1 MKPVFKGLLAA
12 VCVSFFGLASAASFE
27 CTKARAEDEKAI
39 CQNAE
44 LSKLDDELSAAFKA
58 AIEPFKGW
66 KERAT
71 PFRKN
76 QSDWVKDRA
85 GCGATV
91 VCLTNAYKKRI
102 AWLKQGLHMWSGEW
116 AGKRYSLS
124 VFYDADLN
132 RPLVRI
138 YDSPKLGEKFLIAEL
153 QARYVTAANNKQEG
167 TDAVQVTPEFQA
179 GYRQQYEGACSA
191 VSLNFE
197 RDEELYLAAND
208 ACPLFKKE
216 PDRNLSLKKATYYY
230 PEMK

>member
-1 MKPVFKGLLAA
+1 MKPVFKGVFVA
-12 VCVSFFGLASAASFE
+12 VFALCFGSAFAASFD

-39 CQNAE
+39 CQSAE
-44 LSKLDDELSAAFKA
+44 LSKLDDELSAEFKV

-85 GCGATV
+85 GCGATEG
-91 VCLTNAYKKRI
+91 CLANAYKKRI
-102 AWLKQGLHMWSGEW
+102 AWLKQGLHKWSGEW

-124 VFYDADLN
+124 VFFDADLN

-153 QARYVTAANNKQEG
+153 QARYVTAANNMQEG

-179 GYRQQYEGACSA
+179 DYRQYEGVCSA
-191 VSLNFE
+191 ISLNFE
-197 RDEELYLAAND
+197 RDEELYLAGNES
-208 ACPLFKKE
+208 CTLFKKE
-216 PDRNLSLKKATYYY
+216 PDRNLSMKKASYHY
-230 PEMK
+230 PATK

>member
-1 MKPVFKGLLAA
+1 MKTVFRGLLAA
-12 VCVSFFGLASAASFE
+12 IFVLCFGSAFAASFD

-39 CQNAE
+39 CLNAE
-44 LSKLDDELSAAFKA
+44 LSRLDDELSAAFKA
-58 AIEPFKGW
+58 TIEPFKVW

-76 QSDWVKDRA
+76 QTEWVKDRA
-85 GCGATV
+85 GCGATQI
-91 VCLTNAYKKRI
+91 CLVNAYKKRI

-116 AGKRYSLS
+116 VGKRYSLS
-124 VFYDADLN
+124 VFFDADLN

-138 YDSPKLGEKFLIAEL
+138 YDSPKLGDKLLIAEL
-153 QARYVTAANNKQEG
+153 QARYVTSANNKQEG

-179 GYRQQYEGACSA
+179 GYRQYEGACSA
-191 VSLNFE
+191 ITLNFE

-208 ACPLFKKE
+208 SCPLFKKE
-216 PDRNLSLKKATYYY
+216 PDRNLSLKKAAYYY